1 METDFEKNSWSI
13 NYSPKGYTSRPF
25 SFKDDL
31 LLSKGDKS
39 INWVNTYGLHHR
51 EGFKKMVVENQ
62 LDDFLLRLLTN
73 PKNGN
78 KVIEL
83 EDQLFI
89 ATRIIKTEG
98 RQLESEQ
105 LFFVVAKDFVWC
117 IQEKEGDHFDWIRQ
131 RIFDDKG
138 IIRKKRAD
146 YLLFF
151 ILETLIENHKEKYG
165 ERFGAEP
172 AMEVMV
178 TEEPT
183 PRFVVEVERKRDMV
197 NDFKKTVLGLRD
209 VVVKLDR
216 VELRGF
222 QTKYFSEVKEQL
234 NGLIADIES
243 DIRGLDSQIN
253 LFFSIQGHRLNQVI
267 KTLTIFSVV
276 FIPLTFLVGVY
287 GMNFKHMPELDWRYG
302 YYILWGAMLLIAMVS
317 IWIFRRNKWF

>member
-1 METDFEKNSWSI
+1 METDCEKNTWLI
-13 NYSPKGYTSRPF
+13 NYSPQGCTSRQF

-39 INWVNTYGLHHR
+39 ITWVNTYGLHHR
-51 EGFKKMVVENQ
+51 DEFKKMVVENQ

-73 PKNGN
+73 QGNGN
-78 KVIEL
+78 QLIEL

-89 ATRIIKTEG
+89 ATKIIKTENQYLG
-98 RQLESEQ
+98 SEQ

-117 IQEKEGDHFDWIRQ
+117 IQEKKGDHFDWIRQ

-165 ERFGAEP
+165 ERIGTDRS
-172 AMEVMV
+172 MEVILNQ
-178 TEEPT
+178 EPT
-183 PRFVVEVERKRDMV
+183 PGFVLGVERKKAMI

-209 VVVKLDR
+209 VVIKLDR

-222 QTKYFSEVKEQL
+222 QTKYFPEVKEQL

-243 DIRGLDSQIN
+243 DVHGLDSQI
-253 LFFSIQGHRLNQVI
+253 
-267 KTLTIFSVV
+267 
-276 FIPLTFLVGVY
+276 
-287 GMNFKHMPELDWRYG
+287 
-302 YYILWGAMLLIAMVS
+302 
-317 IWIFRRNKWF
+317 

>member
-1 METDFEKNSWSI
+1 
-13 NYSPKGYTSRPF
+13 
-25 SFKDDL
+25 
-31 LLSKGDKS
+31 
-39 INWVNTYGLHHR
+39 H
-51 EGFKKMVVENQ
+51 

-73 PKNGN
+73 QGNGN

-89 ATRIIKTEG
+89 ATKIIKTENQYLG
-98 RQLESEQ
+98 SEQ

-117 IQEKEGDHFDWIRQ
+117 IQEKKGDHFDWIRQ

-165 ERFGAEP
+165 ERIGTDRS
-172 AMEVMV
+172 MEVILNQ
-178 TEEPT
+178 EPT
-183 PRFVVEVERKRDMV
+183 PGFVLGVERKKAMI

-209 VVVKLDR
+209 VVIKLDR

-222 QTKYFSEVKEQL
+222 QTKYFPEVKEQL

-243 DIRGLDSQIN
+243 DVHGLDSQIN

-287 GMNFKHMPELDWRYG
+287 GMNFKHMPELDW
-302 YYILWGAMLLIAMVS
+302 
-317 IWIFRRNKWF
+317 